1 MKNTLYLKKISF
13 ISILLLSIFTSCNN
27 QNLKNTTIEEIVIDI
42 RPESF
47 PYAIFKDSIY
57 EKKVIVSNYFGS
69 LYDSVDIN
77 NYFVKIY
84 YNGKDSLISFWG
96 GITEE
101 MSFNK
106 AKYYWTSDSSINMTL
121 FNTNNKNEKLIFL
134 TGSMDGK
141 SGRHGIR
148 SSSISEK

>member
-1 MKNTLYLKKISF
+1 M
-13 ISILLLSIFTSCNN
+13 
-27 QNLKNTTIEEIVIDI
+27 EEIVIDI

-47 PYAIFKDSIY
+47 SYAISKDSIY
-57 EKKVIVSNYFGS
+57 DKKVLVSNYFGS

-77 NYFVKIY
+77 NYFVKIF

-148 SSSISEK
+148 QTSSSEMN